1 LAHYLEVRQVLAGM
15 KGVRLFDEIDHLGA
29 YITKNRFD
37 QDIEEQRA
45 KDKDRPSLIVWDGM
59 SKPMDDYFALPDW
72 ESQPKPKQECPAEL
86 ERLLEAL
93 DRTRMPGWL
102 GAESHLRNYGAKGRL
117 DIASALEKLRASL
130 AEHPNRYF
138 SLTGEEAL
146 FIWLQRPEQPIDV
159 AAARDK
165 AAAAMLATRA
175 IRMIAIA
182 VIANPSD
189 GYLSAQWVEAA
200 LPKERT
206 TESAHIYEDAE
217 RMRIRISRIEASE
230 DKKSAAPPRLGR
242 NEPCWC
248 GSGIKFKKC
257 HGRQP

>member
-1 LAHYLEVRQVLAGM
+1 V
-15 KGVRLFDEIDHLGA
+15 
-29 YITKNRFD
+29 
-37 QDIEEQRA
+37 
-45 KDKDRPSLIVWDGM
+45 
-59 SKPMDDYFALPDW
+59 DDYFALPAW
-72 ESQPKPKQECPAEL
+72 ESQPIPKQECPAEL

-102 GAESHLRNYGAKGRL
+102 AAESHIRNYGAKGRL

-130 AEHPNRYF
+130 DQHPNRYF
-138 SLTGEEAL
+138 SMTGEETL
-146 FIWLQRPEQPIDV
+146 FIWLQSPEKPVDL

-175 IRMIAIA
+175 ARMIAVA
-182 VIANPSD
+182 VVTSPSE
-189 GYLSAQWVEAA
+189 GCLSAQLVEAA
-200 LPKERT
+200 PPKERT
-206 TESAHIYEDAE
+206 AENAHIYEDAE
-217 RMRIRISRIEASE
+217 RMRARVTRIEASE

-242 NEPCWC
+242 NELCWC